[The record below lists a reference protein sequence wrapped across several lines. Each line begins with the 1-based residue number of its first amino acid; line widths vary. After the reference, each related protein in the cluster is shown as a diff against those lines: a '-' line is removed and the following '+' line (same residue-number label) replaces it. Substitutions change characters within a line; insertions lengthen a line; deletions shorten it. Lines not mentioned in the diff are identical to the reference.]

1 VKHFFQRLAVALCSG
16 YIIVYYGEFVFWATP
31 DRAGMDASGLLAV
44 WLAYSVFAY
53 PLLCVTS
60 LFKVRNPWAV
70 FLAGAF
76 YGWFEE
82 GIMVQTMYGSDAGP
96 FPASISFTGL
106 AWHAL
111 IGIWTGWYLV
121 RRVLAQNQ
129 YLRTL
134 TLACAIGLFYGVWA
148 IFWWNEPP
156 PPMKVLLD
164 AGQKDVLF
172 VRFALFAFGT
182 TVPLVSAH
190 WLYNRLR
197 LTEFKPSKVELWIL
211 GVVVLLYYAFVTVP
225 AAPKAL
231 WVLPPLMGV
240 TFWALSRNRRAETR
254 ADVIVAF
261 SEKVKPLNY
270 LLLFAIPLVA
280 VAVYFV
286 ALANNARW
294 PTNRIIYQITTP
306 LGALLWLV
314 SVAMCLRRKKDS
326 GTAAGN

>member
-1 VKHFFQRLAVALCSG
+1 MKHFFQRVAVALCSG

-31 DRAGMDASGLLAV
+31 DRAGMDAGGLLAV

-53 PLLCVTS
+53 PLLCVAS

-70 FLAGAF
+70 FLVGAF

-111 IGIWTGWYLV
+111 IGIWIGWYLV
-121 RRVLAQNQ
+121 RRVLAQNH

-134 TLACAIGLFYGVWA
+134 ALAGAIGLFYGVWA

-182 TVPLVSAH
+182 TVPLVFAH

-197 LTEFKPSKVELWIL
+197 LAEFKPSQVELWIL

-240 TFWALSRNRRAETR
+240 TFWALAHNRRAETR

-261 SEKVKPLNY
+261 SEKVKLLNY

-280 VAVYFV
+280 VAVYFG

-294 PTNRIIYQITTP
+294 PTNRIIYHITTP

-314 SVAMCLRRKKDS
+314 SVAMCFRLKRGS